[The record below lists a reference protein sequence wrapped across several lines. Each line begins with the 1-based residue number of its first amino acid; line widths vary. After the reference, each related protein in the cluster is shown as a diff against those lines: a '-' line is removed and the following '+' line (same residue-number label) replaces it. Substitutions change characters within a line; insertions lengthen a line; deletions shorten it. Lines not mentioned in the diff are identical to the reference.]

1 MASGGKRPGA
11 GRPPGARN
19 RKTVE
24 TIRAV
29 EESGLTPLAYMLSL
43 MRNSALETTMRLDAA
58 KAAAPYVHT
67 RLASNEVTLM
77 QPCDRMTDEEITS
90 KLAELLA
97 EDSCLL
103 AKVMQT
109 H

>member
-1 MASGGKRPGA
+1 MAGGKRPGA

-29 EESGLTPLAYMLSL
+29 EESGLTPLDYMISIV
-43 MRNSALETTMRLDAA
+43 RDTRLEPPMRLDAA
-58 KAAAPYVHT
+58 KAAAPYCHT
-67 RLASNEVTLM
+67 RLHSNEVTLM